1 MRRFIKSACIA
12 GLLMLLLL
20 CLAGCTK
27 EVKQE
32 ESAVTLTALQ
42 YELEN
47 QGIDFGDLWFFKQ
60 LEE

>member
-12 GLLMLLLL
+12 GLMLLLLL

-47 QGIDFGDLWFFKQ
+47 QGIDFGDL
-60 LEE
+60 